1 VRGLAHSPNPHIPA
15 RTFPHP
21 ITVIPIP
28 ATLDLADRMD
38 GDEFEVT
45 TLVRRKGNELEVVTI
60 EGEPVAAMES
70 EDEGEGDE
78 VEVEMNTEAFDRV
91 LKGGPR

>member
-1 VRGLAHSPNPHIPA
+1 M
-15 RTFPHP
+15 
-21 ITVIPIP
+21 TVIPIP

-60 EGEPVAAMES
+60 EGEPVTAMES
-70 EDEGEGDE
+70 EEDEGDE
-78 VEVEMNTEAFDRV
+78 VEVEMNAEAFDNA
-91 LKGGPR
+91 LKGGM

>member
-1 VRGLAHSPNPHIPA
+1 MRGLAHSPNPHIPA
-15 RTFPHP
+15 RIFPHLM
-21 ITVIPIP
+21 TVIPIP

-70 EDEGEGDE
+70 EDEGDD
-78 VEVEMNTEAFDRV
+78 VEVEMDAEAFDRV

>member
-1 VRGLAHSPNPHIPA
+1 M
-15 RTFPHP
+15 
-21 ITVIPIP
+21 TVIPIP

-70 EDEGEGDE
+70 EDEGDE
-78 VEVEMNTEAFDRV
+78 VEVEMDAEAFDRV

>member
-1 VRGLAHSPNPHIPA
+1 MI
-15 RTFPHP
+15 
-21 ITVIPIP
+21 VIPIP
-28 ATLDLADRMD
+28 ATLDLANRMD

-70 EDEGEGDE
+70 EDEGGE
-78 VEVEMNTEAFDRV
+78 VEVEMDTEAFGKA
-91 LKGGPR
+91 LKGGM

>member
-1 VRGLAHSPNPHIPA
+1 M
-15 RTFPHP
+15 
-21 ITVIPIP
+21 TVIPIP

-70 EDEGEGDE
+70 EDEGDE
-78 VEVEMNTEAFDRV
+78 AEVEMDAEAFDRV

>member
-1 VRGLAHSPNPHIPA
+1 M
-15 RTFPHP
+15 
-21 ITVIPIP
+21 TVIPIP

-70 EDEGEGDE
+70 EDEGDD
-78 VEVEMNTEAFDRV
+78 VEVEMDAEAFDRV

>member
-1 VRGLAHSPNPHIPA
+1 M
-15 RTFPHP
+15 
-21 ITVIPIP
+21 TVIPIP
-28 ATLDLADRMD
+28 ATLDLADRND

-70 EDEGEGDE
+70 EDEGDE
-78 VEVEMNTEAFDRV
+78 VEVEMDAEAFDRV

>member
-1 VRGLAHSPNPHIPA
+1 MI
-15 RTFPHP
+15 
-21 ITVIPIP
+21 VIPIP
-28 ATLDLADRMD
+28 ATLDLANRMD

-70 EDEGEGDE
+70 EDEGDEGDEGDE
-78 VEVEMNTEAFDRV
+78 VEVEMDTEAFGKA
-91 LKGGPR
+91 LKGGM

>member
-1 VRGLAHSPNPHIPA
+1 M
-15 RTFPHP
+15 
-21 ITVIPIP
+21 TVIPIP

-45 TLVRRKGNELEVVTI
+45 TLVRRKGNELEVITI

-70 EDEGEGDE
+70 EDEGDE
-78 VEVEMNTEAFDRV
+78 VEVEMDAEAFDRV

>member
-1 VRGLAHSPNPHIPA
+1 MI
-15 RTFPHP
+15 
-21 ITVIPIP
+21 VIPIP
-28 ATLDLADRMD
+28 ATLDLANRMD

-70 EDEGEGDE
+70 EDEGDEGDE
-78 VEVEMNTEAFDRV
+78 VEVEMDTEAFGKA
-91 LKGGPR
+91 LKGGM

>member
-1 VRGLAHSPNPHIPA
+1 M
-15 RTFPHP
+15 
-21 ITVIPIP
+21 TVIPIP

-70 EDEGEGDE
+70 EEDEGDE
-78 VEVEMNTEAFDRV
+78 VEVEMNAEAFDKA
-91 LKGGPR
+91 LKGGM

>member
-1 VRGLAHSPNPHIPA
+1 MRGLAHSPNPHTPA
-15 RTFPHP
+15 RIFPHP
-21 ITVIPIP
+21 MTVIPIP

-70 EDEGEGDE
+70 EDEGDD
-78 VEVEMNTEAFDRV
+78 VEVEMDAEAFGKA
-91 LKGGPR
+91 LKGGGM

>member
-1 VRGLAHSPNPHIPA
+1 M
-15 RTFPHP
+15 
-21 ITVIPIP
+21 TVIPIP

-60 EGEPVAAMES
+60 EGEPVTAMES
-70 EDEGEGDE
+70 EEDEGDE
-78 VEVEMNTEAFDRV
+78 VEVEMNAEAFDKA
-91 LKGGPR
+91 LKGGMR

>member
-1 VRGLAHSPNPHIPA
+1 VRGLAHSPNPHTSAQIS
-15 RTFPHP
+15 PHTM
-21 ITVIPIP
+21 IVIPIP

-70 EDEGEGDE
+70 EDEGDEGDE
-78 VEVEMNTEAFDRV
+78 VEVEMDTEAFGKA
-91 LKGGPR
+91 LKGGM

>member
-1 VRGLAHSPNPHIPA
+1 M
-15 RTFPHP
+15 
-21 ITVIPIP
+21 TVIPIP

-70 EDEGEGDE
+70 EDEGDDA
-78 VEVEMNTEAFDRV
+78 EVEMDAEAFDRV

>member
-1 VRGLAHSPNPHIPA
+1 M
-15 RTFPHP
+15 
-21 ITVIPIP
+21 TVIPIP

-60 EGEPVAAMES
+60 EGEPVTAMES
-70 EDEGEGDE
+70 EEGEGDE
-78 VEVEMNTEAFDRV
+78 VEVEMNAEAFDKA
-91 LKGGPR
+91 LKGGM

>member
-1 VRGLAHSPNPHIPA
+1 M
-15 RTFPHP
+15 
-21 ITVIPIP
+21 TVIPIP

-60 EGEPVAAMES
+60 EGEPVAAMEAE
-70 EDEGEGDE
+70 EDEGDE
-78 VEVEMNTEAFDRV
+78 VEVEMNAEAFDKA
-91 LKGGPR
+91 LKGGM